1 MILSATI
8 IINFDQTIK
17 CVLSAVMFP
26 PMPKSNLHP
35 WIKAWAELC
44 ILICWQN
51 CQICVPA
58 GYSWFMFMMSINEWS
73 RQSSVYMRLSAV
85 ESFSFSSISL
95 CVARVASIILKQS
108 ESIFH
113 QFFCSFE
120 VDRNPRTRTLRKAQT
135 IRYHYLLHKT
145 KTFHLFLSAVRY
157 TSRNEL

>member
-95 CVARVASIILKQS
+95 CVASIILKQS

-120 VDRNPRTRTLRKAQT
+120 VDRNPRTNPQESTDNQ
-135 IRYHYLLHKT
+135 IS
-145 KTFHLFLSAVRY
+145 LSAAQDEDVSSVSVCCSLHFKKW
-157 TSRNEL
+157 TVNM